1 MAVVTLLSTERTR
14 CAILGAVLRAV
25 VFGWFVALG
34 TVATASAEPSV
45 IYLNYDG
52 VTVSPGTNDSRTD
65 RSSLVT
71 ARVSLPP
78 WSASAAAKDEVT
90 RCVQDLYARFQVTI
104 TTTPPDATVS
114 HVESVV
120 TDSAMRFGSGSTA
133 AGLAPFR
140 ADCGVIDNAMVFTF
154 TTALPGDDL
163 RAICETQAQEIAHA
177 FGLDHV
183 LLPEDPMTY
192 LPYAGERSFQD
203 IDAECGEQSPRP
215 CGPPATSGCRARQ
228 NSVRL
233 LAERLGVTAP
243 LPGPS
248 EATGGCATSSPS
260 SGWLLLALVP
270 LLTRRRA

>member
-1 MAVVTLLSTERTR
+1 M
-14 CAILGAVLRAV
+14 I
-25 VFGWFVALG
+25 FG
-34 TVATASAEPSV
+34 TVVVAMAPSAAADPQV
-45 IYLNYDG
+45 IYLNYNG
-52 VTVSPGTNDSRTD
+52 VTVSPGANDARAD

-71 ARVSLPP
+71 ERVSLPP
-78 WSASAAAKDEVT
+78 WNGSAAAKDEVT
-90 RCVQDLYARFQVTI
+90 QCLRDLYARFQVTI
-104 TTTPPDATVS
+104 TTEAPAATVS

-120 TDSAMRFGSGSTA
+120 SDSAARFGGGSTA

-140 ADCGVIDNAMVFTF
+140 ADCGVVDNAMVFTF
-154 TTALPGDDL
+154 TSALPANDL

-192 LPYAGERSFQD
+192 LPYAGERTFQD
-203 IDAECGEQSPRP
+203 IDAECGELSPRP
-215 CGPPATSGCRARQ
+215 CGPPATSGCRPRQ

-248 EATGGCATSSPS
+248 EATGGCASSEPDRV
-260 SGWLLLALVP
+260 WILLALLP
-270 LLTRRRA
+270 LLARRRS